1 MAGLINGSDWICK
14 IPIGGT
20 YTSTSADA
28 SANKSVINTGK
39 PDETGFI
46 VQVIRANVETTAKAK
61 ISMAAG
67 VISVENNS
75 SDFVVTNGDV
85 IHWIVY

>member
-1 MAGLINGSDWICK
+1 MAGLINGSDWMQK
-14 IPIGGT
+14 IPVAGT
-20 YTSTSADA
+20 YTSTTADA

-39 PDETGFI
+39 PDASGFI
-46 VQVIRANVETTAKAK
+46 VQVIRANIEITAKAK

-67 VISVENNS
+67 VISVEDNS

>member
-1 MAGLINGSDWICK
+1 MAGLINGSDWMQK
-14 IPIGGT
+14 IPVAGT
-20 YTSTSADA
+20 YTATTADA

-39 PDETGFI
+39 ADATGFI
-46 VQVIRANVETTAKAK
+46 VQVIRANIETTAKAK

-67 VISVENNS
+67 VISVEDNS

>member
-39 PDETGFI
+39 PDATGFI
-46 VQVIRANVETTAKAK
+46 VQVIRSNIETTAKAK

>member
-1 MAGLINGSDWICK
+1 MAGLINGSDWIGK

-20 YTSTSADA
+20 YTSTTADA

-39 PDETGFI
+39 PDASGFI
-46 VQVIRANVETTAKAK
+46 VQVIRSNIETTAKAK

-67 VISVENNS
+67 VISVEDNS
-75 SDFVVTNGDV
+75 SDFAVTNGDV

>member
-1 MAGLINGSDWICK
+1 MAGLINGSDWMQK
-14 IPIGGT
+14 IPVAGT

-28 SANKSVINTGK
+28 TANKSVINTGK
-39 PDETGFI
+39 ADATGFI
-46 VQVIRANVETTAKAK
+46 VQVIRSNIEITAKAK

-67 VISVENNS
+67 VISVEDNS

>member
-39 PDETGFI
+39 PDATGFI

-67 VISVENNS
+67 VISVEDNS

>member
-1 MAGLINGSDWICK
+1 MAGLINGSDWMQK
-14 IPIGGT
+14 IPVAGT
-20 YTSTSADA
+20 YTATSADA
-28 SANKSVINTGK
+28 GVNKSVINTGK
-39 PDETGFI
+39 ADATGFI
-46 VQVIRANVETTAKAK
+46 VQVIRANIETTAKAK

-75 SDFVVTNGDV
+75 SDFAVTNGDV

>member
-1 MAGLINGSDWICK
+1 MAGLINGSDWMQK
-14 IPIGGT
+14 IPVAGT
-20 YTSTSADA
+20 YTSTTADA

-39 PDETGFI
+39 PDASGFI
-46 VQVIRANVETTAKAK
+46 VQVIRSNIETTAKAK

-67 VISVENNS
+67 VISVEDNS
-75 SDFVVTNGDV
+75 SDFAVTDGDV

>member
-1 MAGLINGSDWICK
+1 MAGLINGSDWMQK
-14 IPIGGT
+14 IPVAGT
-20 YTSTSADA
+20 YTSTTADA

-39 PDETGFI
+39 ADATGFM
-46 VQVIRANVETTAKAK
+46 VQVIRSNIEITAKAK

-67 VISVENNS
+67 VISVEDNS
-75 SDFVVTNGDV
+75 SDFAVTNGDV

>member
-1 MAGLINGSDWICK
+1 MAGLINGSDWMQK
-14 IPIGGT
+14 IPVAGT

-39 PDETGFI
+39 PDATGFI
-46 VQVIRANVETTAKAK
+46 VQVIRSNIEATAKAK
-61 ISMAAG
+61 ISMTAG
-67 VISVENNS
+67 VILVEDNS
-75 SDFVVTNGDV
+75 SDFAVTNGDV

>member
-1 MAGLINGSDWICK
+1 MAGLINGSDWMQK
-14 IPIGGT
+14 IPVAGT
-20 YTSTSADA
+20 YTSTTADA

-39 PDETGFI
+39 PDASGFI
-46 VQVIRANVETTAKAK
+46 VQVIRSNIEITAKAK

-67 VISVENNS
+67 VISVEDNS
-75 SDFVVTNGDV
+75 SDFDVTNGDV

>member
-1 MAGLINGSDWICK
+1 MAGLINGSDWMQK
-14 IPIGGT
+14 IPVAGT
-20 YTSTSADA
+20 YTATSADA
-28 SANKSVINTGK
+28 GANKSVINTGK
-39 PDETGFI
+39 ADATGFI
-46 VQVIRANVETTAKAK
+46 VQVIRSNIEIIVKAK

>member
-1 MAGLINGSDWICK
+1 MAGLINGSDWMQK
-14 IPIGGT
+14 IPVAGT
-20 YTSTSADA
+20 YTATSADA
-28 SANKSVINTGK
+28 GVNKSVINTGK
-39 PDETGFI
+39 ADATGFI
-46 VQVIRANVETTAKAK
+46 VQVIRANIEITAKAK

-67 VISVENNS
+67 VISVEDNS